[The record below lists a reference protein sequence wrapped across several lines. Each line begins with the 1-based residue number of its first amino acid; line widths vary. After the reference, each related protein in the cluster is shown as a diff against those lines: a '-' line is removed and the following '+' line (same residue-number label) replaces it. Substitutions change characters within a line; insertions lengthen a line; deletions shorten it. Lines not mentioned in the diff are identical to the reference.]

1 MQLSLVAGLNDRA
14 NRFREATKL
23 AHFFGCSHLFVF
35 IVDAEIGVL
44 LPAPGFPQ
52 TLPDG
57 KSWLN
62 FTSGCC
68 KDGYQEGL
76 LPFPD
81 SNSFQ
86 KSLGI
91 LGPEQSVIVLLGGTP
106 TREQIKPLIEI
117 FPILINLFTR
127 ELVEF
132 STQTRID
139 LADKAANKAEKL
151 AATIDVIRL
160 HLKDALI
167 EQKKDKKAIEELMQK
182 KDEFMNVA
190 SHELKTPIT
199 TTKAYLQILQRMISP
214 KENSS
219 AGDLIVKANKQMGK
233 LTGLIDD
240 LLDVSKIHAGQMVY
254 HFAELNLENLI
265 EEVTAQVQL
274 TTQTHQIIIAH
285 NVSAKVNGERHRLE
299 QVINNFLSNAIKY
312 SPGAKKV
319 IIISDIVDHNVRL
332 SVRDFGIGILPE
344 QQKYVFD
351 RFYRVQESS
360 KKFSGL
366 GLGLYI
372 SAEIIKRHGGT
383 VGVNSDANGSEFY
396 FTLPLVDSFAKTN

>member
-1 MQLSLVAGLNDRA
+1 MQLSLVAGLNDPV
-14 NRFREATKL
+14 NRFQAATKL

-35 IVDAEIGVL
+35 IVDSEIGVL

-52 TLPDG
+52 TLPNG
-57 KSWLN
+57 KCWLD

-68 KDGYQEGL
+68 KNGYQKGV

-81 SNSFQ
+81 SNTLQ
-86 KSLGI
+86 NALGI
-91 LGPEQSVIVLLGGTP
+91 LGPEKSVIILLGGSP
-106 TREQIKPLIEI
+106 SREQIRPMIEI
-117 FPILINLFTR
+117 MPILINLFTR

-139 LADKAANKAEKL
+139 LADKAARKAEKL

-160 HLKDALI
+160 HLKDALV

-199 TTKAYLQILQRMISP
+199 STKAYLQILQKMIPP
-214 KENSS
+214 KESSS
-219 AGDLIVKANKQMGK
+219 AGDLIIKANKQMGK
-233 LTGLIDD
+233 LTDLIDD
-240 LLDVSKIHAGQMVY
+240 LLDVSKIHAGQMIY
-254 HFAELNLENLI
+254 HFAELDLESLI

-274 TTQTHQIIIAH
+274 TTKSHRIIIAH
-285 NVSAKVNGERHRLE
+285 NVSAKVKGERHRLE

-312 SPGAKKV
+312 SPDAEKV
-319 IIISDIVDHNVRL
+319 IIRSDINDHSVKF

-344 QQKYVFD
+344 QHQYVFD
-351 RFYRVQESS
+351 RFYRVQESAR
-360 KKFSGL
+360 KFSGL

-372 SAEIIKRHGGT
+372 SAEIIKRHSGT
-383 VGVNSDANGSEFY
+383 VGLNSDAEGSEFY
-396 FTLPLVDSFAKTN
+396 FTLPLVDTHNGTG